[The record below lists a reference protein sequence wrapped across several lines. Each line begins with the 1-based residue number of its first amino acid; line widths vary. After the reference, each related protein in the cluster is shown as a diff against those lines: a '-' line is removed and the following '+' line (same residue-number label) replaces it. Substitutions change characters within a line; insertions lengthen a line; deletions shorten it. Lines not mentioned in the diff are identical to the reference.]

1 VNLRTFNRILIIIVL
16 LLEVLAGN
24 DSSSERDQ
32 TKNINQFS
40 LAFFPVAHSSED
52 SIKIYAYLE
61 IPYYA
66 LQFVKDG
73 KIFRADYEAS
83 IALQDNEG
91 IQLKRQF
98 WQESIRAKDYLVT
111 VSQAV
116 SVILMSEFSV
126 VANTYM
132 ISGEIVDLDTKHR
145 GEKTEKVEL
154 SKYAGKFVLF
164 PPLALTDRT
173 GEWGFE
179 SGKIPAFGNV
189 VRELNNELQIFLS
202 GRVKPGPYELLLKL
216 KSRDGEVLWKE
227 TQSFTADTHTFSHI
241 VKIPKDLLKG
251 IKFKLEVKLRQGGKS
266 REKQITIKVLKPG
279 ISDLISD
286 IGDALKQM
294 RYILTNEER
303 AKLKNASW
311 KEREKLFQEF
321 WKKRDPTPSTLH
333 NELMEEYYKR
343 VKFANER
350 FSGFQPGW
358 RTDMGMIYILLGP
371 PDDIERTTMPR
382 RSNTYEIWY
391 YYRLNQSFVFVDESG
406 FGEFRLETPFYGT
419 P

>member
-1 VNLRTFNRILIIIVL
+1 MRTFDKILLIGIL
-16 LLEVLAGN
+16 LFEVLSGI

-32 TKNINQFS
+32 NMNINRFS
-40 LAFFPVAHSSED
+40 LAYFPVAHSSED
-52 SIKIYAYLE
+52 SIKIYTYLE
-61 IPYYA
+61 IPYFA

-73 KIFRADYEAS
+73 KIFRSDYEAS
-83 IALQDNEG
+83 IALKNSEG
-91 IQLKRQF
+91 LQVKRRF

-116 SVILMSEFSV
+116 SVVLMSEFSV
-126 VANTYM
+126 VPGNYL
-132 ISGEIVDLDTKHR
+132 INGEIVDLDTRHR
-145 GEKTEKVEL
+145 GEKNAKVNL
-154 SKYAGKFVLF
+154 SGYAGKFVLF
-164 PPLALTDRT
+164 PPLALTNRKGD
-173 GEWGFE
+173 WGFGP
-179 SGKIPAFGNV
+179 GKIPAFQNI
-189 VRELNNELQIFLS
+189 VREIDNELQVFLS

-216 KSRDGEVLWKE
+216 TSKDGEVIWKE
-227 TQSFTADTHTFSHI
+227 TQSLTAESHTFTHT
-241 VKIPKDLLKG
+241 VAIPKDVLKG
-251 IKFKLEVKLRQGGKS
+251 IKFNLGVKLRQGGK
-266 REKQITIKVLKPG
+266 RKEKQVTIKVVKPG
-279 ISDLISD
+279 ISDFISD
-286 IGDALKQM
+286 IGEALKQM

-303 AKLKNASW
+303 ARLKNANW

-321 WKKRDPTPSTLH
+321 WKKRDPTPSTLY

-343 VKFANER
+343 VKYANDR